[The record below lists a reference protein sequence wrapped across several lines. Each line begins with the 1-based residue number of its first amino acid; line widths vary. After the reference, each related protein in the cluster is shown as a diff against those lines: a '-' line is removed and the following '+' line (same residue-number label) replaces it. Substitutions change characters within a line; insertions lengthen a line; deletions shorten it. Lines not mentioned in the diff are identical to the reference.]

1 MKKNYNSPEVNVVKF
16 DTENIMDASTLITT
30 DKPETF
36 GGTQVADKTIDI
48 FD

>member
-1 MKKNYNSPEVNVVKF
+1 MKKSYNSPEVNVVKF
-16 DTENIMDASTLITT
+16 DTENIMDASAIITA

-36 GGTQVADKTIDI
+36 GGTQVADQKINI